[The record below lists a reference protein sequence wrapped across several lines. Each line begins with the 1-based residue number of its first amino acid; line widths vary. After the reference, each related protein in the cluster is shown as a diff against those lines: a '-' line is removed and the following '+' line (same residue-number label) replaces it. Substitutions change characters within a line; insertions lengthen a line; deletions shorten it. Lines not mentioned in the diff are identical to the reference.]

1 MHLRDTSIDI
11 DGHILAD
18 GRLSYPPDDQGFF
31 PPSRSGQFR
40 ISASDT
46 LIRIAAAIAQR
57 DPDSHFFVSKEV
69 GAVVVIPEA
78 LSLLIRRALA
88 ARCPPS
94 QQAQLAPG
102 LGGSLWS
109 SNDEPLKAKIS
120 NKQGL
125 SDWLLS
131 MQEIDGALSIRLS
144 AALVDKR
151 PTGWRSPP
159 AKFWTCR
166 GGESPRMELELQID
180 QVTRAACFGRS
191 LGDPSKHESGT
202 EISVNMT
209 TITSLRLDSAVV
221 ARSYK
226 QFGYT
231 PAGRWVGLYESP
243 IGLSIDLEPNHYL
256 KRRPDGFVVSDWFCT
271 TTINFIGLNLTVF
284 SHILGNTRSATME
297 FRDGRFGR
305 VTQHRSFYEG
315 RDPYPQQHICEMIFQ
330 LRLVD
335 HGLELAYQAL
345 VNDWDLSTKPY
356 KPDWLK
362 ETITLPWE
370 LLILRHP
377 YFLRRRWLLR
387 ESSSSNGISQSN

>member
-1 MHLRDTSIDI
+1 
-11 DGHILAD
+11 
-18 GRLSYPPDDQGFF
+18 
-31 PPSRSGQFR
+31 
-40 ISASDT
+40 
-46 LIRIAAAIAQR
+46 
-57 DPDSHFFVSKEV
+57 
-69 GAVVVIPEA
+69 
-78 LSLLIRRALA
+78 
-88 ARCPPS
+88 
-94 QQAQLAPG
+94 
-102 LGGSLWS
+102 
-109 SNDEPLKAKIS
+109 
-120 NKQGL
+120 
-125 SDWLLS
+125 
-131 MQEIDGALSIRLS
+131 
-144 AALVDKR
+144 
-151 PTGWRSPP
+151 
-159 AKFWTCR
+159 
-166 GGESPRMELELQID
+166 MELELQID